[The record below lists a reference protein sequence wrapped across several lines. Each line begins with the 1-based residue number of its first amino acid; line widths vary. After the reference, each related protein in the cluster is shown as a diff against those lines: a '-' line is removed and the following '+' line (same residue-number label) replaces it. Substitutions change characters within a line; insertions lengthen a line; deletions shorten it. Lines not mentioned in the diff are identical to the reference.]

1 MWVLWT
7 STAPT
12 DGGGQG
18 STGMLGVEAGGLIK
32 HQPHC
37 RGAPEGPH
45 QGAPLAVV
53 LLHSLSASL
62 WRFVWTGSAEERRR
76 GEGSWENCF
85 WETRNKNIQKWDK
98 KKVCCWLVLSC
109 KIKMLSRRKSQRGQ
123 RWRGKRK
130 KVRGQ
135 IKIIQIKK
143 EKHHRGTV
151 TVWAP
156 DNDRSCPCRLT
167 VDSCRADAAAA
178 AWTDSS
184 HSKIRFSSNILHTL
198 IRAVS
203 PCCISATP
211 QQRRA
216 STGT

>member
-1 MWVLWT
+1 M
-7 STAPT
+7 A
-12 DGGGQG
+12 
-18 STGMLGVEAGGLIK
+18 GV
-32 HQPHC
+32 
-37 RGAPEGPH
+37 RGARACWELKP
-45 QGAPLAVV
+45 GAWLNTSPTAGEPQRGHIKEPRSLWFCSIAS
-53 LLHSLSASL
+53 LLHSEGLYEQ
-62 WRFVWTGSAEERRR
+62 GQQRR
-76 GEGSWENCF
+76 GEEERAAEKTASEKL
-85 WETRNKNIQKWDK
+85 EIKISKSEIK

-203 PCCISATP
+203 PCCISA
-211 QQRRA
+211 RRNNA
-216 STGT
+216 GPPTARK